1 MKSLALFDTAS
12 VAAAPFVSSGR
23 ACSGF
28 KISECLQ
35 RCRLGLFDAVEE
47 CLFWMRRQIR
57 DLRIISTVLKGNEIL
72 NFDSIGW
79 LDTLVTLQLQPFD
92 LAFDLF
98 KAAVSFKIQCMYVS
112 VVYTV

>member
-47 CLFWMRRQIR
+47 CLLRMRRQIR

-79 LDTLVTLQLQPFD
+79 LYITVQP
-92 LAFDLF
+92 FDLF
-98 KAAVSFKIQCMYVS
+98 KAAVSFKIQCMYL
-112 VVYTV
+112 

>member
-47 CLFWMRRQIR
+47 CLLWMRRQIR

-72 NFDSIGW
+72 NSDSIGW
-79 LDTLVTLQLQPFD
+79 LDTLVTLQQPFY
-92 LAFDLF
+92 LF